1 MYPGGM
7 NAFRTAMLACAG
19 AALLCVAAGAQQ
31 RLAYRAVD
39 NPRFLP
45 AAKVSFL
52 KPQDRV
58 IGVVRGNAVRAY
70 PAAILAQHGVVN
82 DMMPDG
88 PIAITW

>member
-1 MYPGGM
+1 MRI
-7 NAFRTAMLACAG
+7 RTPMLACAG

-31 RLAYRAVD
+31 RLPYRAVD
-39 NPRFLP
+39 NPQFVP
-45 AAKVSFL
+45 AARVNFL
-52 KPQDRV
+52 QPQDRV
-58 IGVVRGNAVRAY
+58 IGLVHNDVARAY